1 MWPNKV
7 ADGSLKTKTPG
18 ILSDSIDF
26 EQDEIT
32 GPIGNNNNNNNT
44 EGDNNGNSQNLIE
57 EFPILDELDRLARV
71 NIFRIYCLPK
81 SNSVVYVIN
90 TY

>member
-26 EQDEIT
+26 EQDETT
-32 GPIGNNNNNNNT
+32 GPIANSNNFNSNADT
-44 EGDNNGNSQNLIE
+44 DTNGSNQTIIE
-57 EFPILDELDRLARV
+57 EFPILDELDRLAKV
-71 NIFRIYCLPK
+71 NNI
-81 SNSVVYVIN
+81 
-90 TY
+90 

>member
-32 GPIGNNNNNNNT
+32 SPIGNNNNNT
-44 EGDNNGNSQNLIE
+44 ESDNNGTNQSLIE
-57 EFPILDELDRLARV
+57 EFPILDELDRLAKV
-71 NIFRIYCLPK
+71 KIFRI
-81 SNSVVYVIN
+81 
-90 TY
+90 

>member
-26 EQDEIT
+26 EQDETT
-32 GPIGNNNNNNNT
+32 GPITNNNNFTTNADT
-44 EGDNNGNSQNLIE
+44 DTNGSNQPIIE
-57 EFPILDELDRLARV
+57 EFPILDELDRLAKV
-71 NIFRIYCLPK
+71 NII
-81 SNSVVYVIN
+81 
-90 TY
+90 

>member
-32 GPIGNNNNNNNT
+32 GPIGNISNNT
-44 EGDNNGNSQNLIE
+44 EGENNGTNQSLIE
-57 EFPILDELDRLARV
+57 EFPILDELDRLAKV
-71 NIFRIYCLPK
+71 KLFRNYSFLIK
-81 SNSVVYVIN
+81 I
-90 TY
+90 